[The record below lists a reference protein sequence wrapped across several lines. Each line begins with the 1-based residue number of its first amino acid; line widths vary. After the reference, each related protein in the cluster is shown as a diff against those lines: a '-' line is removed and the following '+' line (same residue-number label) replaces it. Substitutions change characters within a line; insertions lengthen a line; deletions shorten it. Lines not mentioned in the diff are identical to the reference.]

1 MQNAFIKVP
10 VKNDGGL
17 GEQMRLTIKSL
28 GKFEL
33 SDGEHILNDEILRS
47 DMLKKLLM
55 YMIINREHPIS
66 AQELSEALWH
76 EDEIENPT
84 GALKNLMYR
93 LRTILKKYI
102 SDDKFILTSQGCYA
116 WNNEIE
122 VELDAKLFEEYCKL
136 AKTSEDKDIILQNY
150 ESAIALYKG
159 EFMENTLDNHW
170 AVTLSTYY
178 HSMFLSAVKALA
190 ELYLDAERYQ
200 DIEDLSVHALSMDRV
215 DEELYCYHIMSLI
228 KEKKYEPAMNCY
240 DEAVRILQDTLGVH
254 NPAKLQ
260 KVQEELLKMN
270 KGTEAEALENIH
282 DDMIEEEE
290 SVGVYFC
297 GYPVFKEIYRLE
309 VRKNS
314 RLGESEYIVLFTVE
328 LNQWV
333 KADNEKMEKF
343 FLEQGMKNLKN
354 TLKKVL
360 RIGDVAARYS
370 DSQFIV
376 LLPTCTYES
385 SVAVAKR
392 VSENFATVD
401 KAGRV
406 VIKTEFEQL
415 SDVNSALVR

>member
-1 MQNAFIKVP
+1 MLSV
-10 VKNDGGL
+10 
-17 GEQMRLTIKSL
+17 KSL

-33 SDGEHILNDEILRS
+33 SYGEHVLNDEMLRS

-55 YMIINREHPIS
+55 FMLTHREHPIS
-66 AQELSEALWH
+66 VQELFAALWH
-76 EDEIENPT
+76 EDEIDNPT

-93 LRTILKKYI
+93 LRTIMKKYI
-102 SDDKFILTSQGCYA
+102 SDDKFIITSQGSYA

-122 VELDAKLFEEYCKL
+122 IDLDVERFEDYCKR
-136 AKTSEDKDIILQNY
+136 AKTSKDKEVILQNY
-150 ESAIALYKG
+150 ESAVALYTG
-159 EFMENTLDNHW
+159 EFMENALDQHW

-178 HSMFLSAVKALA
+178 HSMFLSAVKVLA

-200 DIEDLSVHALSMDRV
+200 DLEDLSVHALRMDRV
-215 DEELYCYHIMSLI
+215 DEELYCYHIMSFI
-228 KEKKYEPAMNCY
+228 KGNKYDLAMKRY
-240 DEAVRILQDTLGVH
+240 DEAIRILQDTLGVH

-260 KVQEELLKMN
+260 KVQKELLKMN

-290 SVGVYFC
+290 TVGVYFC
-297 GYPVFKEIYRLE
+297 GYPIFKEIYRLE

-314 RLGESEYIVLFTVE
+314 RLGEAEYIVLFTVE
-328 LNQWV
+328 LNEGV
-333 KADNEKMEKF
+333 KADNEKMER
-343 FLEQGMKNLKN
+343 FLVEQGMKNLKN

-392 VSENFATVD
+392 VSENFATMD
-401 KAGRV
+401 KAKRV

-415 SDVNSALVR
+415 SDINSALVR